1 MDFGKELIKYMELL
15 NCSTSELSKETGLSY
30 SLLNRY
36 INNKRTPK
44 VDSIYFEKVVDGI
57 YKISLIKKIPLSK
70 KNILKKLQNAITSN
84 SLNID
89 FDIFVDNLNTLQN
102 KLNITNV
109 DLSKAVGYDSS
120 FISRLKN
127 KERRPTDFNSFL
139 NKFGNYIFS
148 LCKNNPEKNIISALF
163 ACTDIEILDN
173 NKFQA
178 ILENWL
184 SITHSENQT
193 NNILNFLSK
202 LDSFNLNDY
211 IGTDFSKIK
220 VPTTPI
226 IFKNSKTFFG
236 INGRKQA
243 EGEFLKTTLLSKS
256 EEPIFFYSDLP
267 MSEAGNDEEFK
278 KKWVLAMTMLLKRG
292 LHLNMVHNLNRP
304 INEMLLGL
312 ENWIPIYMTGSI
324 TPYYFK
330 NPPSN
335 FFLTSHC
342 TSGSIALFS
351 ECIRNNEKLSRFYLT
366 TKKNEVN
373 FAKEKTKFM
382 LSKATPL
389 MKIYNEFNID
399 EFNKFI
405 QLKENQNIQL
415 VQKDI
420 FKNIDFSINN
430 GKWIMINKKTSPKIH
445 FVIYHEKLI
454 NAITEFLKNF

>member
-15 NCSTSELSKETGLSY
+15 NCTTSDLSKETGLSY

-44 VDSIYFEKVVDGI
+44 VDSIYFEKVVNGI
-57 YKISLIKKIPLSK
+57 YKISLNSNFNLSK
-70 KNILKKLQNAITSN
+70 KDIFKNLKNAISAN

-89 FDIFVDNLNTLQN
+89 FDIFVDNFNILQN

-127 KERRPTDFNSFL
+127 KERKPTDFNSFL
-139 NKFGNYIFS
+139 NKLGNYIFT
-148 LCKNNPEKNIISALF
+148 LCKNNSEKNIISNLLN
-163 ACTDIEILDN
+163 CTLEEIQN
-173 NKFQA
+173 RNQFQEL
-178 ILENWL
+178 LENWL
-184 SITHSENQT
+184 SSKHSENQA
-193 NNILNFLSK
+193 NSVLNFLSK
-202 LDSFNLNDY
+202 LDTFNLNDY
-211 IGTDFSKIK
+211 VGTDFSKIK

-256 EEPIFFYSDLP
+256 DEPIFFYSDLP
-267 MSEAGNDEEFK
+267 MSEAGTDEEFK

-304 INEMLLGL
+304 INEMFLGL

-351 ECIRNNEKLSRFYLT
+351 ECIRSNEKLSRFYLT

-373 FAKEKTKFM
+373 FAKEKSKF
-382 LSKATPL
+382 LISKATPL
-389 MKIYNEFNID
+389 MKIYKEFNKD
-399 EFNKFI
+399 EFNQFMKLEENKN
-405 QLKENQNIQL
+405 LKIIE
-415 VQKDI
+415 KEI
-420 FKNIDFSINN
+420 FKNIDFCIND
-430 GKWIMINKKTSPKIH
+430 GKWIMINKKTSPEIH

-454 NAITEFLKNF
+454 DAITKFLKE